1 MRTSSH
7 TVPSPSPPCTNLY
20 RGCASLQY
28 SDGPCASPVDSQP
41 LVPTSVE
48 PCPHSLKFS
57 TIAVRGS
64 YPRYTGILCPPS
76 RMPAIPDSCTNQS
89 SSSRGRF
96 APRSRTSAFAA
107 QAAGRNTF
115 GSNRRSRPVGS
126 GVLVFSRMAP
136 CDGWG
141 ILTAAHVVDEFVLR
155 GGLERIW
162 IGSTMMVRSSDGR
175 RPVGLQRMKETYVV
189 RAGPQD
195 DETVAP
201 DIAWIGLAEADVP
214 LDRGPRRRVL
224 QSRHP
229 PIEDP
234 RRTCSGRVASWCTS
248 PLRRQC
254 HRRYARATTT
264 VPALARVRSADD
276 VQLNLC
282 LSMCGEPVFPGTSP
296 EEIHAFDFQVIQRTD
311 EYGTLG
317 DPVAGRLAPDSWK
330 GMSGCGYWLLV
341 FGGPDDPV
349 CFRGPPGRYGVCP
362 ARSRA

>member
-1 MRTSSH
+1 MSALEDARDSGQLYESVLKLSRSLCAEVENFCVSLLKLPEGT
-7 TVPSPSPPCTNLY
+7 PSAPTD
-20 RGCASLQY
+20 A
-28 SDGPCASPVDSQP
+28 PV
-41 LVPTSVE
+41 
-48 PCPHSLKFS
+48 
-57 TIAVRGS
+57 
-64 YPRYTGILCPPS
+64 
-76 RMPAIPDSCTNQS
+76 
-89 SSSRGRF
+89 
-96 APRSRTSAFAA
+96 
-107 QAAGRNTF
+107 
-115 GSNRRSRPVGS
+115 PVGS

-201 DIAWIGLAEADVP
+201 DIAWIGLAEADVRSIEAHGGVFFN
-214 LDRGPRRRVL
+214 LDIPRSRIPAEPAQVELPPGALPRCAVSVIVGTLGYNYRTGTGP
-224 QSRHP
+224 
-229 PIEDP
+229 
-234 RRTCSGRVASWCTS
+234 S
-248 PLRRQC
+248 P
-254 HRRYARATTT
+254 
-264 VPALARVRSADD
+264 VGDD

-349 CFRGPPGRYGVCP
+349 AFE
-362 ARSRA
+362 ARLEGTVFAQLDREPDGKQCLRANSRAAINQLLRDGKSRQAQAQSTN